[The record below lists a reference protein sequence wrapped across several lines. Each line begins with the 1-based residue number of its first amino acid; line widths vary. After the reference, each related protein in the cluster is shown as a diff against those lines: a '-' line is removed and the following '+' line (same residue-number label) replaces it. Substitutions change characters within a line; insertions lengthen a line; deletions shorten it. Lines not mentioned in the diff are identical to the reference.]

1 MEIYM
6 YFVDETIP
14 TMALTTILVVQVEV
28 MEVPIDKCVITV
40 V

>member
-1 MEIYM
+1 M